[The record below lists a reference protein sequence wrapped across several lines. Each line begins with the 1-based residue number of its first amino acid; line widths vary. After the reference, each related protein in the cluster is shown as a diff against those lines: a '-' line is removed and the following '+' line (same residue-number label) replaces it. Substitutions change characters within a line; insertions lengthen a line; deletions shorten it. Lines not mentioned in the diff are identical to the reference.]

1 MTQTRTSIS
10 TCKAQ
15 DTTAGILAG
24 SVFPVGPA
32 TTGQDRSG
40 FSLTRLATTAPRRA
54 RSLVSRVALP
64 ALALCVLSLAS
75 AAQQAPIGIAEQRV
89 ATAIRSIDAHDDTYR
104 AVIALDPLA
113 LVEARSLDRQR
124 RAPGLLHGEPILLKD
139 NIESLRLPTTAGSL
153 ALADNVTGRD
163 APLVVALRSEGAV
176 ILGKANLSE
185 WANFR
190 SKHSSSGWSA
200 VGGQTRNA
208 VDPARTPCGSSS
220 GSAVAV
226 ALAYVDVA
234 IGTET
239 SGSIVCPAAINGV
252 VGFKPTHGLV
262 SGQGIVPIAGTQ
274 DTAGPIARSVSLA
287 ARTLAVMA
295 DPAVPEADAIRAG
308 LLALDGVTSLEGLR
322 IGIYANVLGYDPRR
336 DAELLRV
343 VSRLREAGAAI
354 VDDLRIDRY
363 EGYSG
368 DAYDV
373 LLWEF
378 ERDLNA
384 YLAALP
390 NDLNTLTLESLIDF
404 NRQHAA
410 RELQRFDQSIFLD
423 AKQLDLSEPEYR
435 RKRTATRRA
444 MREDGLDRLFA
455 EHGLDALIGITVGPA
470 WMIDWVNGDA
480 FFGKG
485 MAGPAAVA
493 GNPHITLPLARV
505 EGLPLGISLIGERW
519 QDHRLAAIAERLV
532 QLVKGGETGAA
543 Q

>member
-1 MTQTRTSIS
+1 MTQ
-10 TCKAQ
+10 AQ
-15 DTTAGILAG
+15 HRPGFTARAKHG
-24 SVFPVGPA
+24 
-32 TTGQDRSG
+32 TGQIPPVTHAGDGVAEQSG
-40 FSLTRLATTAPRRA
+40 SPSPRIASPGRRA
-54 RSLVSRVALP
+54 LYRGA
-64 ALALCVLSLAS
+64 ALALGALCLLPLAA
-75 AAQQAPIGIAEQRV
+75 AAQPGPVGIAEQR
-89 ATAIRSIDAHDDTYR
+89 ATTAIRAIEAHDDHYR

-113 LVEARSLDRQR
+113 TAEARSIDRQR

-153 ALADNVTGRD
+153 ALAGNITGRD
-163 APLVVALRSEGAV
+163 APLVAALRSEGAV

-190 SKHSSSGWSA
+190 SRHSSSGWSA

-262 SGQGIVPIAGTQ
+262 SGEGIVPLASTQ
-274 DTAGPIARSVSLA
+274 DTAGPIARSVDLA

-295 DPAVPEADAIRAG
+295 NPAAPDADTIRSG
-308 LLALDGVTSLEGLR
+308 LLSLDSAGSLDGLR
-322 IGIYANVLGYDPRR
+322 IGVYANVLGYDPRR
-336 DAELLRV
+336 DAELMRI
-343 VSRLREAGAAI
+343 VSRLREAGVII
-354 VDDLRIDRY
+354 VEDLRIDPY
-363 EGYSG
+363 DGYRD
-368 DAYDV
+368 DAYKV

-378 ERDLNA
+378 ERDLDN
-384 YLAALP
+384 YLAGLP
-390 NDLNTLTLESLIDF
+390 NDLNSLSLESLVAF
-404 NRQHAA
+404 NLEHAEL
-410 RELQRFDQSIFLD
+410 ELQRFDQSIFLD
-423 AKQLDLSEPEYR
+423 AVELELSEQEYV
-435 RKRTATRRA
+435 RKRADTRRA

-455 EHGLDALIGITVGPA
+455 EHQLDALIGITVGPA

-493 GNPHITLPLARV
+493 GNPHLTLPLATV
-505 EGLPLGISLIGERW
+505 ADLPLGISLVGERW
-519 QDHRLAAIAERLV
+519 QDHRLAAIARLLV
-532 QLVKGGETGAA
+532 QLVEADATDAA
-543 Q
+543 P